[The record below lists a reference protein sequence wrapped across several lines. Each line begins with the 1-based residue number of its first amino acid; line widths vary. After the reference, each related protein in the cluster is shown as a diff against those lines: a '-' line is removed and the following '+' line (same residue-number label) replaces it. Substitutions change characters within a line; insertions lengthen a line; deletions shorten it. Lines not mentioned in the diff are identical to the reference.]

1 MATIHEALHELGI
14 EEWAIFGEP
23 TNEIEFKSMFKKS
36 LGEDKN
42 GRAILSS
49 KEADFG
55 VTWKQIQDKKTELE
69 KAEETKATKKASAI
83 TKLKAL
89 GLDDDEISALIG
101 E

>member
-1 MATIHEALHELGI
+1 MVTIQEALHELGI

-23 TNEIEFKSMFKKS
+23 TNETEFKSMFKKS

-55 VTWKQIQDKKTELE
+55 VTWKQIQDKKTTLE
-69 KAEETKATKKASAI
+69 NSEKSLSNKDTAKQ
-83 TKLKAL
+83 KLKSL
-89 GLDDDEISALIG
+89 GLTDDEVAELISG
-101 E
+101 